1 MSNKK
6 AVARFNKYMEGKLQE
21 HRLHDRLVA
30 ISKILQKNP
39 QDKKGIHMLEM
50 IDKQTIEILKTG
62 EKQCR
67 KITSNPLPFSLPVAH
82 WIHWK
87 WTYQGLLK
95 IASGTC
101 KSIGNAR
108 RRARKEG
115 LNTFNLTEQ
124 QCLDALRFATATYFN
139 SKLMQ
144 MNFGKSTSVIA

>member
-82 WIHWK
+82 WIH
-87 WTYQGLLK
+87 
-95 IASGTC
+95 
-101 KSIGNAR
+101 
-108 RRARKEG
+108 
-115 LNTFNLTEQ
+115 
-124 QCLDALRFATATYFN
+124 
-139 SKLMQ
+139 
-144 MNFGKSTSVIA
+144 